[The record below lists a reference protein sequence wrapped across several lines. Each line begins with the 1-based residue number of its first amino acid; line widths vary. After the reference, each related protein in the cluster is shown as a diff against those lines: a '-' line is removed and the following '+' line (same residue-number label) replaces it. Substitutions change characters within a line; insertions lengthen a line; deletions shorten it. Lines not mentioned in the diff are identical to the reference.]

1 MQFKFPSVYYLFVI
15 TLVFFSACKKESTPV
30 CAHDWE
36 VDPAGQWYRGDLHVH
51 ATDASNDTGGDSY
64 PSDIKQKAQE
74 AGLDFVVLTDHS
86 NSTGS
91 DPDTTYEDPALFN
104 MGPEF
109 PYWDS
114 AAMLTDLGNF
124 LMICG
129 NELSPRHPGSEPTGH
144 IGCLPFNL
152 NTFDQNYVF
161 TDRPMGT
168 VDGANTLNQASE
180 AGCFKVLN
188 HPYAFNRW
196 IAFDWTSYDYNAM
209 EVWNGTIGYDDFDKF
224 GYDAW
229 ICDLLAGRQVS
240 AIGGSDNHRVFTP
253 APGQVLD
260 PALGYPTTMVFAE
273 SLSWDNIMQGLS
285 EGNTAI
291 VEGDSRIF
299 IDDYTKG
306 KCRANGEDVAWVR
319 LRGEA
324 DVNLVNPKL
333 TLYHFTSC
341 NDPRPN
347 TDAYPIPE
355 ENVLVEIDLSAGS
368 SFDEGVEVEGQSGV
382 YTAVLSGDG
391 YHYWALSKAIV
402 IK

>member
-1 MQFKFPSVYYLFVI
+1 
-15 TLVFFSACKKESTPV
+15 
-30 CAHDWE
+30 
-36 VDPAGQWYRGDLHVH
+36 
-51 ATDASNDTGGDSY
+51 
-64 PSDIKQKAQE
+64 
-74 AGLDFVVLTDHS
+74 
-86 NSTGS
+86 
-91 DPDTTYEDPALFN
+91 
-104 MGPEF
+104 
-109 PYWDS
+109 
-114 AAMLTDLGNF
+114 
-124 LMICG
+124 
-129 NELSPRHPGSEPTGH
+129 
-144 IGCLPFNL
+144 
-152 NTFDQNYVF
+152 
-161 TDRPMGT
+161 
-168 VDGANTLNQASE
+168 
-180 AGCFKVLN
+180 
-188 HPYAFNRW
+188 
-196 IAFDWTSYDYNAM
+196 
-209 EVWNGTIGYDDFDKF
+209 
-224 GYDAW
+224 
-229 ICDLLAGRQVS
+229 
-240 AIGGSDNHRVFTP
+240 
-253 APGQVLD
+253 
-260 PALGYPTTMVFAE
+260 
-273 SLSWDNIMQGLS
+273 QGLS

>member
-161 TDRPMGT
+161 
-168 VDGANTLNQASE
+168 
-180 AGCFKVLN
+180 K
-188 HPYAFNRW
+188 
-196 IAFDWTSYDYNAM
+196 
-209 EVWNGTIGYDDFDKF
+209 
-224 GYDAW
+224 
-229 ICDLLAGRQVS
+229 
-240 AIGGSDNHRVFTP
+240 
-253 APGQVLD
+253 
-260 PALGYPTTMVFAE
+260 
-273 SLSWDNIMQGLS
+273 
-285 EGNTAI
+285 
-291 VEGDSRIF
+291 
-299 IDDYTKG
+299 
-306 KCRANGEDVAWVR
+306 
-319 LRGEA
+319 
-324 DVNLVNPKL
+324 
-333 TLYHFTSC
+333 
-341 NDPRPN
+341 
-347 TDAYPIPE
+347 
-355 ENVLVEIDLSAGS
+355 S
-368 SFDEGVEVEGQSGV
+368 S
-382 YTAVLSGDG
+382 
-391 YHYWALSKAIV
+391 
-402 IK
+402 